1 MWARSAPI
9 ELLWES
15 CKWSSSFIVMPS
27 TAANV
32 VVRTYVSMHTSLP
45 MAGEYPEIGSM
56 RSGDGSIMRSSR
68 ATTNLDRKQ
77 FVLYHGLF
85 QYNKSQFVIGS
96 KLSASSTVSGYV

>member
-9 ELLWES
+9 DLLWES
-15 CKWSSSFIVMPS
+15 CRWSSSFIVMPS

-32 VVRTYVSMHTSLP
+32 VARTYVSMHPT
-45 MAGEYPEIGSM
+45 AGEYPEIGSM